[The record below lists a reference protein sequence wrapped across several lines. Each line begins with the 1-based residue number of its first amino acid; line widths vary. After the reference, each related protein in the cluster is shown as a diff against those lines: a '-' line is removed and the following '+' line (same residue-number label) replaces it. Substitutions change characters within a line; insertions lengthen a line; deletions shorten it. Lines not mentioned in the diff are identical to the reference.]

1 MLKFPVEMLLL
12 FVLTHL
18 IIFIKAN
25 TYHKYPYVF
34 LLDVGNEEIDK
45 SDIEQIRLTIP
56 GGSMAVK
63 YPAEGD
69 GNLIAHLRITAIDF
83 GIDLKANIAEGGPGY
98 KYVVIVFSGKPGKS
112 YDAVVSI
119 QTLPLDDVDDVK
131 SDGCNNNDLSNAVD
145 DETDD
150 NNNEN
155 TVQDDT
161 GSESMSVSNSQS
173 EVMQSSSNVYK
184 YAVNDV
190 SVSGMQESPD
200 NDFHESVGNVEQE
213 ETNVNSDNYSHGN
226 SYIKDDSFES
236 DSSVVSGNKLSDK
249 YIAFK
254 PHIYGGIRFYPQAAV
269 YTQGTYKQSDVDTP
283 LSFDDGNQN
292 GYKFN
297 KNQDDDDDDV
307 SVDY

>member
-1 MLKFPVEMLLL
+1 MLLL

-18 IIFIKAN
+18 IVFITAN
-25 TYHKYPYVF
+25 PHHKYPYVF

-45 SDIEQIRLTIP
+45 SDIEQIRLTVP

-69 GNLIAHLRITAIDF
+69 GDLIGHVRITAIDF
-83 GIDLKANIAEGGPGY
+83 GIDLKASIAEGGPGY
-98 KYVVIVFSGKPGKS
+98 KYVVIVFSGNPGKS

-119 QTLPLDDVDDVK
+119 QTLPADDVDDVK
-131 SDGCNNNDLSNAVD
+131 SDDDDNNNDLSNGAD

-150 NNNEN
+150 NNNED
-155 TVQDDT
+155 TIQDDT
-161 GSESMSVSNSQS
+161 GSESMYVTNSQS
-173 EVMQSSSNVYK
+173 EVMQSTSNVYK

-190 SVSGMQESPD
+190 SVSGMQASD
-200 NDFHESVGNVEQE
+200 NDLHEYDGNEQE
-213 ETNVNSDNYSHGN
+213 EINVNSDDYAKENTYT
-226 SYIKDDSFES
+226 KDDSSES
-236 DSSVVSGNKLSDK
+236 DSSVAASNTLSDK

-269 YTQGTYKQSDVDTP
+269 YTQDTYEQNDNTP

-292 GYKFN
+292 DYKSN
-297 KNQDDDDDDV
+297 NNQVDDDDALT
-307 SVDY
+307 VDY